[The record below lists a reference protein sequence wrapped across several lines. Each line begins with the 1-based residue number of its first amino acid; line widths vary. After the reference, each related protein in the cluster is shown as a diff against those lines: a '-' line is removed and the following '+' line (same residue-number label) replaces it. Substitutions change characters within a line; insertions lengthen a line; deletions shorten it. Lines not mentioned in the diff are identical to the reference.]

1 MDPVGVAFGITS
13 AGSWGLSDF
22 AGGLASRMLGSITTA
37 TVGQALGFL
46 AIAALTM
53 AAGESALVGQ
63 EVAWAVV
70 AGVGGSI
77 GLASLYRA
85 LAVGDMSLVAPLT
98 GAVGAG
104 VPVVASFAVGETVGP
119 AQAAGIGCALVA
131 VVVVS
136 ISPRSGS
143 GLGSDGAPWR
153 VLPLVVAAG
162 LGFASFYLAIDQ
174 AVAVGGHLWQP
185 LLVARASSLAV
196 FVALMVGLALGKRPG
211 RPGIGAVAMR
221 WPLLLVAGIGDLGGN
236 LFFVLANAISPLSI
250 AVVLSSLYPVVTALL
265 AAMVLGERLR
275 PRQAAGALLA
285 LAAIVLIAA

>member
-1 MDPVGVAFGITS
+1 MDPVGVAFGIAS
-13 AGSWGLSDF
+13 AVSWGLSDF
-22 AGGLASRMLGSITTA
+22 AGGLASRTLGSITTA
-37 TVGQALGFL
+37 TVGQAIGFI

-53 AAGESALVGQ
+53 AAGESALVGE
-63 EVAWAVV
+63 EVAWAVI

-85 LAVGDMSLVAPLT
+85 LALGDMSLVAPLT

-136 ISPRSGS
+136 IGPGSASRSGS
-143 GLGSDGAPWR
+143 AGAPWR
-153 VLPLVVAAG
+153 VLPLVVTAG
-162 LGFASFYLAIDQ
+162 LGFAAFYLAIDR

-196 FVALMVGLALGKRPG
+196 FLALVALLALGRRPG
-211 RPGIGAVAMR
+211 RPGIAAAAAR
-221 WPLLLVAGIGDLGGN
+221 WPLLLAVGLGDLGGN

-250 AVVLSSLYPVVTALL
+250 AVVLSSLYPVVTVLL
-265 AAMVLGERLR
+265 AGVVLGERLH

-285 LAAIVLIAA
+285 LAAIALIAT